1 VRTKL
6 LVSAFLLAAAVL
18 AIAPSL
24 APAATIIFPTTR
36 SVTGLITLQTT
47 ATTGTS
53 DIVDIHHE
61 LNFTSV
67 WVIWNGNCSDGTVA
81 VQAAMTPAGPWV
93 TVATL
98 THKNALPDWVLLAGS
113 PGAIRT
119 TITVTVVGGTVST
132 YLTGK

>member
-1 VRTKL
+1 MKRSILATL
-6 LVSAFLLAAAVL
+6 LVAIAVPSAVL
-18 AIAPSL
+18 
-24 APAATIIFPTTR
+24 AATIIFPTTR
-36 SVTGLITLQTT
+36 SVTGMITLQTT

-61 LNFTSV
+61 LNFTSI
-67 WVIWNGNCSDGTVA
+67 WVIWNGNCTDGTVV

-93 TVATL
+93 TIATL
-98 THKNALPDWVLLAGS
+98 THKNALPDWVLLSGS

-132 YLTGK
+132 YLTGR